1 MFSSSVKVVRPQKI
15 FPDLKF
21 LLNLNV
27 LYHAL
32 QIHGFLVVV
41 VAPSFNLPFRE
52 HPIVD
57 QPSEACKAVEG
68 V

>member
-1 MFSSSVKVVRPQKI
+1 VKVVRPQKI

-57 QPSEACKAVEG
+57 QP
-68 V
+68 